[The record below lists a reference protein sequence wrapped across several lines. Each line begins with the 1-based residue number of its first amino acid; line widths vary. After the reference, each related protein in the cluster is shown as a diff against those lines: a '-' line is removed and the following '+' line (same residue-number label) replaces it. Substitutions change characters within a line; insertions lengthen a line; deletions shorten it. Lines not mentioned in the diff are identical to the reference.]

1 MRQYYLVGATSCFN
15 ISASAGA
22 GIQTLRLLTT
32 CPNVFPRSLAGCPF
46 LAEQIET
53 QASPNR
59 ALLYEF

>member
-1 MRQYYLVGATSCFN
+1 MPPVASTS
-15 ISASAGA
+15 ALLLGPD
-22 GIQTLRLLTT
+22 QTKRLLPT

-53 QASPNR
+53 QALPNR